1 MDDKGKECKEPLT
14 VETPDVKL
22 FAYKLF
28 GSVLTYGVFGMDYS
42 FHYLLMAAQALFQR
56 GVMAE
61 LNGSGLTAGQ
71 PKVLD
76 YLGLHDGSVQKSIAA
91 GCQID
96 PATLT
101 GLLNRMEEKG
111 LIRRCKEQG
120 NRRSLHVYLT
130 EQGWEKQWEVRQ
142 TLERRAETVLAGL
155 SEEQRTMLLDS
166 LYQICAS
173 MADMEGLQ

>member
-1 MDDKGKECKEPLT
+1 
-14 VETPDVKL
+14 
-22 FAYKLF
+22 
-28 GSVLTYGVFGMDYS
+28 MDYS

-56 GVMAE
+56 SVMAE

-111 LIRRCKEQG
+111 LIRRCNKQG
-120 NRRSLHVYLT
+120 DRRSLHVYLT
-130 EQGWEKQWEVRQ
+130 DQGREKQREVRQ
-142 TLERRAETVLAGL
+142 TLERQTQTVLAKL
-155 SEEQRTMLLDS
+155 DETQRAQLLDS
-166 LYQICAS
+166 LFQICSS

>member
-1 MDDKGKECKEPLT
+1 MDR
-14 VETPDVKL
+14 
-22 FAYKLF
+22 
-28 GSVLTYGVFGMDYS
+28 S
-42 FHYLLMAAQALFQR
+42 FHYLLMATQSLFQR
-56 GVMAE
+56 SVMAE

-76 YLGLHDGSVQKSIAA
+76 YLGRHDGSVQKAVAA

-111 LIRRCKEQG
+111 LIRRCNEDG

-130 EQGWEKQWEVRQ
+130 EQGWAKQREVRQ
-142 TLERRAETVLAGL
+142 TMERQSEVVQAGL
-155 SEEQRTMLLDS
+155 SEEQRAQLLDC
-166 LYQICAS
+166 LYKVCAN
-173 MADMEGLQ
+173 MTDMEGLQ

>member
-1 MDDKGKECKEPLT
+1 MDR
-14 VETPDVKL
+14 
-22 FAYKLF
+22 
-28 GSVLTYGVFGMDYS
+28 S
-42 FHYLLMAAQALFQR
+42 FHYLLMATQSLFQR

-76 YLGLHDGSVQKSIAA
+76 YLGRHDGSVQKAIAA

-101 GLLNRMEEKG
+101 WLLNRMEEKC
-111 LIRRCKEQG
+111 LIRRCNEDG

-130 EQGWEKQWEVRQ
+130 EQGWAKQREVRQ
-142 TLERRAETVLAGL
+142 TMERQSEVVQAGL
-155 SEEQRTMLLDS
+155 SEEQRAQLLDC
-166 LYQICAS
+166 LYKVCAN
-173 MADMEGLQ
+173 MTDMEGLQ

>member
-1 MDDKGKECKEPLT
+1 MDR
-14 VETPDVKL
+14 
-22 FAYKLF
+22 
-28 GSVLTYGVFGMDYS
+28 S
-42 FHYLLMAAQALFQR
+42 FHYLLMATQSLFQR
-56 GVMAE
+56 SVMAE

-76 YLGLHDGSVQKSIAA
+76 YLGRHDGSVQKAIAA

-111 LIRRCKEQG
+111 LIRRCNEDG

-130 EQGWEKQWEVRQ
+130 EQGWAKQREVRQ
-142 TLERRAETVLAGL
+142 TMERQSEVVQAEL
-155 SEEQRTMLLDS
+155 SEEQRAQLLDC
-166 LYQICAS
+166 LYKVCAN
-173 MADMEGLQ
+173 MTDMEGLQ

>member
-1 MDDKGKECKEPLT
+1 MDR
-14 VETPDVKL
+14 
-22 FAYKLF
+22 
-28 GSVLTYGVFGMDYS
+28 S
-42 FHYLLMAAQALFQR
+42 FHYLLMATQSLFQR
-56 GVMAE
+56 SVMAE

-76 YLGLHDGSVQKSIAA
+76 YLGRHDGSVHKDIAA

-111 LIRRCKEQG
+111 LIRRCNEDG

-130 EQGWEKQWEVRQ
+130 EQGWDKQREVRQ
-142 TLERRAETVLAGL
+142 TMERQSEAVQAGL
-155 SEEQRTMLLDS
+155 SEEQRAQLLDC
-166 LYQICAS
+166 LYKVCAN
-173 MADMEGLQ
+173 MTDMEGLQ

>member
-1 MDDKGKECKEPLT
+1 MDR
-14 VETPDVKL
+14 
-22 FAYKLF
+22 
-28 GSVLTYGVFGMDYS
+28 S
-42 FHYLLMAAQALFQR
+42 FHYLLMATQSLFQR
-56 GVMAE
+56 SVMAE

-76 YLGLHDGSVQKSIAA
+76 YLGRHDGSVQKAIAA

-111 LIRRCKEQG
+111 LIRRCNEDG

-130 EQGWEKQWEVRQ
+130 EQGWAKQREVRK
-142 TLERRAETVLAGL
+142 TMERQSEVVQAGL
-155 SEEQRTMLLDS
+155 SEEQRAQLLDC
-166 LYQICAS
+166 LYKVCAN
-173 MADMEGLQ
+173 MTDMEGLQ

>member
-1 MDDKGKECKEPLT
+1 
-14 VETPDVKL
+14 
-22 FAYKLF
+22 
-28 GSVLTYGVFGMDYS
+28 MDYS

-56 GVMAE
+56 SVMAE
-61 LNGSGLTAGQ
+61 LNGSVLTAGQ

-111 LIRRCKEQG
+111 LIRRCNEQG
-120 NRRSLHVYLT
+120 DRRSLHVYLT
-130 EQGWEKQWEVRQ
+130 DQGREKQREVRQ
-142 TLERRAETVLAGL
+142 TLERQTQTVLAKL
-155 SEEQRTMLLDS
+155 DETQRAQLLDS
-166 LYQICAS
+166 LFQICSS

>member
-1 MDDKGKECKEPLT
+1 MDR
-14 VETPDVKL
+14 
-22 FAYKLF
+22 
-28 GSVLTYGVFGMDYS
+28 S
-42 FHYLLMAAQALFQR
+42 FHYLLMATQSLFQR
-56 GVMAE
+56 SVMAE

-76 YLGLHDGSVQKSIAA
+76 YLGRHDGSVQKAIAA

-111 LIRRCKEQG
+111 LIRRCNEDG

-130 EQGWEKQWEVRQ
+130 EQGWAKQREVRQ
-142 TLERRAETVLAGL
+142 TMERQSEVVQAGL
-155 SEEQRTMLLDS
+155 SEEQRAQLLGC
-166 LYQICAS
+166 LYKVCAN
-173 MADMEGLQ
+173 MTDMEGLQ

>member
-1 MDDKGKECKEPLT
+1 MDR
-14 VETPDVKL
+14 
-22 FAYKLF
+22 
-28 GSVLTYGVFGMDYS
+28 S
-42 FHYLLMAAQALFQR
+42 FHYLLMATQSLFQR
-56 GVMAE
+56 SVMAE

-76 YLGLHDGSVQKSIAA
+76 YLARHDGSVQKDIAA

-111 LIRRCKEQG
+111 LIRRCNEDG

-130 EQGWEKQWEVRQ
+130 EQGWDKQRGVRQ
-142 TLERRAETVLAGL
+142 TMERQSEAVQAGL
-155 SEEQRTMLLDS
+155 SEEQRAQLLDC
-166 LYQICAS
+166 LYKVCAN
-173 MADMEGLQ
+173 MTDMEGLQ

>member
-1 MDDKGKECKEPLT
+1 MDR
-14 VETPDVKL
+14 
-22 FAYKLF
+22 
-28 GSVLTYGVFGMDYS
+28 S
-42 FHYLLMAAQALFQR
+42 FHYLLMATQSLFQR

-61 LNGSGLTAGQ
+61 LNGSGLTVGQ

-76 YLGLHDGSVQKSIAA
+76 YLGRHDGSVQKAIAA

-111 LIRRCKEQG
+111 LIRRCNEDG

-130 EQGWEKQWEVRQ
+130 EQGWAKQREVRQ
-142 TLERRAETVLAGL
+142 TMERQSEVVQAGL
-155 SEEQRTMLLDS
+155 SEEQRAQLLDC
-166 LYQICAS
+166 LYKVCAN
-173 MADMEGLQ
+173 MTDMEGLQ

>member
-1 MDDKGKECKEPLT
+1 MDR
-14 VETPDVKL
+14 
-22 FAYKLF
+22 
-28 GSVLTYGVFGMDYS
+28 S
-42 FHYLLMAAQALFQR
+42 FHYLLMATQSLFQR
-56 GVMAE
+56 SVMAE

-76 YLGLHDGSVQKSIAA
+76 YLGRHDGSVQKAIAA

-111 LIRRCKEQG
+111 LIRRCNEDG

-130 EQGWEKQWEVRQ
+130 EQGWAKQREVRQ
-142 TLERRAETVLAGL
+142 TMERQSEVVQAGL
-155 SEEQRTMLLDS
+155 SEEQRAQLLDC
-166 LYQICAS
+166 LYKVRAN
-173 MADMEGLQ
+173 MTDMEGLQ

>member
-1 MDDKGKECKEPLT
+1 MDR
-14 VETPDVKL
+14 
-22 FAYKLF
+22 
-28 GSVLTYGVFGMDYS
+28 S
-42 FHYLLMAAQALFQR
+42 FHYLLMAARSLFQR
-56 GVMAE
+56 SVMAE

-76 YLGLHDGSVQKSIAA
+76 YLGRHDGSVQKAIAA

-111 LIRRCKEQG
+111 LIRRCNEDG

-130 EQGWEKQWEVRQ
+130 EQGWAKQREVRQ
-142 TLERRAETVLAGL
+142 TMERQSEVVQAGL
-155 SEEQRTMLLDS
+155 SEEQRAQLLDC
-166 LYQICAS
+166 LYKVCAN
-173 MADMEGLQ
+173 MTDMEGLQ

>member
-1 MDDKGKECKEPLT
+1 
-14 VETPDVKL
+14 
-22 FAYKLF
+22 
-28 GSVLTYGVFGMDYS
+28 
-42 FHYLLMAAQALFQR
+42 
-56 GVMAE
+56 MAE

-76 YLGLHDGSVQKSIAA
+76 YLGRHDGSVQKAIAA

-111 LIRRCKEQG
+111 LIRRCNEDG

-130 EQGWEKQWEVRQ
+130 EQGWAKQREVRQ
-142 TLERRAETVLAGL
+142 TMERQSEVVQAGL
-155 SEEQRTMLLDS
+155 SEEQRAQLLDC
-166 LYQICAS
+166 LYKVCAN
-173 MADMEGLQ
+173 MTDMEGLQ

>member
-1 MDDKGKECKEPLT
+1 
-14 VETPDVKL
+14 
-22 FAYKLF
+22 
-28 GSVLTYGVFGMDYS
+28 MDYS

-56 GVMAE
+56 SVMAE

-111 LIRRCKEQG
+111 LIRRCNEQG
-120 NRRSLHVYLT
+120 DRRSLHVYLT
-130 EQGWEKQWEVRQ
+130 DQGREKQQEVRQ
-142 TLERRAETVLAGL
+142 TLERQTQMVLAKL
-155 SEEQRTMLLDS
+155 DETQRAQLLDS
-166 LYQICAS
+166 LFQICSS
-173 MADMEGLQ
+173 MADMESLQ

>member
-1 MDDKGKECKEPLT
+1 
-14 VETPDVKL
+14 
-22 FAYKLF
+22 
-28 GSVLTYGVFGMDYS
+28 MDYS

-56 GVMAE
+56 SVMAE

-111 LIRRCKEQG
+111 LIRRCNEQG
-120 NRRSLHVYLT
+120 DRRSLHVYLT
-130 EQGWEKQWEVRQ
+130 DQGREKQREVRQ
-142 TLERRAETVLAGL
+142 TLERQTQTVLAKL
-155 SEEQRTMLLDS
+155 DETQRAQLLDG
-166 LYQICAS
+166 LFQICSS

>member
-1 MDDKGKECKEPLT
+1 MDR
-14 VETPDVKL
+14 
-22 FAYKLF
+22 
-28 GSVLTYGVFGMDYS
+28 S
-42 FHYLLMAAQALFQR
+42 FHYLLMATQSLFQR
-56 GVMAE
+56 SVMAE

-76 YLGLHDGSVQKSIAA
+76 YLGRHDGSVQKAIAA

-111 LIRRCKEQG
+111 LIRRCNEDG

-130 EQGWEKQWEVRQ
+130 EQGWDKQREVRQ
-142 TLERRAETVLAGL
+142 TMERQSEIVQAGL
-155 SEEQRTMLLDS
+155 SEEQRAQLLDC
-166 LYQICAS
+166 LYKVCAN
-173 MADMEGLQ
+173 MTDMEGLQ

>member
-1 MDDKGKECKEPLT
+1 MDR
-14 VETPDVKL
+14 
-22 FAYKLF
+22 
-28 GSVLTYGVFGMDYS
+28 S
-42 FHYLLMAAQALFQR
+42 FHYLLMATQSLFQR
-56 GVMAE
+56 SVMAE

-76 YLGLHDGSVQKSIAA
+76 YLGRHDGSVQKAIAA

-111 LIRRCKEQG
+111 LIRRCNEDG

-130 EQGWEKQWEVRQ
+130 EQGWDKQREVRQ
-142 TLERRAETVLAGL
+142 TMERQSEVVQAGL
-155 SEEQRTMLLDS
+155 SEEQRAQLLDC
-166 LYQICAS
+166 LYKVCAN
-173 MADMEGLQ
+173 MTDMEGLQ

>member
-1 MDDKGKECKEPLT
+1 MDR
-14 VETPDVKL
+14 
-22 FAYKLF
+22 
-28 GSVLTYGVFGMDYS
+28 S
-42 FHYLLMAAQALFQR
+42 FHYLLMATQSLFQR
-56 GVMAE
+56 SVMAE

-76 YLGLHDGSVQKSIAA
+76 YLGRHDGSVQKTIAA

-111 LIRRCKEQG
+111 LIRRCNEDG

-130 EQGWEKQWEVRQ
+130 EQGWAKQREVRQ
-142 TLERRAETVLAGL
+142 TMERQSEVVQAGL
-155 SEEQRTMLLDS
+155 SEEQRAQLLDC
-166 LYQICAS
+166 LYKVCAN
-173 MADMEGLQ
+173 MTDMEGLQ